1 MLNNKDTVIAFDMDG
16 VLIDSQK
23 SIFNALNSAL
33 EIFDVPK
40 LDGSQIELIGL
51 PLIEMLNNASK
62 KQLSAEQL
70 QTAIQKY
77 RQVNNKNGPK
87 EAKPYTNIPKVLELL
102 AQRLNLVVVTSKL
115 QSAAIDLLQA
125 LELDKYFIGI
135 FGAQEDGKMESKS
148 VTLSRAKS
156 SLDSVLGFET
166 KFLALIGDR
175 SSDITAAH
183 EFKIKAVGALWGYG
197 TESELA
203 SADIKLSRPINLLT
217 VF

>member
-16 VLIDSQK
+16 VLIDSKK

-51 PLIEMLNNASK
+51 PLIEMLDNASK
-62 KQLSAEQL
+62 NQLSADQL
-70 QTAIQKY
+70 QTAMQKY
-77 RQVNNKNGPK
+77 RKVNNKNGPK
-87 EAKPYTNIPKVLELL
+87 EAKPYSDIPKVLESLS
-102 AQRLNLVVVTSKL
+102 QRFELVVVTSKL
-115 QSAAIDLLQA
+115 QTAATELLCA
-125 LELDKYFIGI
+125 LELDKHFIGI
-135 FGAQEDGKMESKS
+135 FGAQEDGKNESKS
-148 VTLSRAKS
+148 MILSRAKS
-156 SLDSVLGFET
+156 SLDSVRNFET

-203 SADIKLSRPINLLT
+203 AADIKLSRPINLLT